1 MFKMESKMNMK
12 LKYYAQIGLTAVAVA
27 ISGASC
33 NDVWDEHYS
42 VNSMVAGGELWD
54 ALNASEDL
62 KPFCKVLDSCGYK
75 KVLTSGQS
83 FSVWAP
89 KLTNAEADQW
99 IAAYKTAKANNIIDD
114 ENPAIHEFI
123 RNHIALFNNQMSS
136 LTDDTL
142 RMMNGKLMRFGNGY
156 LLDRIDKT
164 PEDGVRIEGQ
174 PVHCADGVL
183 YKLQGQTSFFPN
195 IWERVQ
201 ADTIGGDIALD
212 SLADFISYYERVE
225 IDEELSVPGGVV
237 DGQTVYL
244 DEVFK
249 YSNDILDAN
258 KQINTEDSLFWF
270 LAPTNKVWKEK
281 MEEYQKYFQYQD
293 SRMEAG
299 DSLRKL
305 YSGLMLLNASVFNVR
320 NQPSRNFNVENPDSI
335 CSTSYLRGIPGYYV
349 YDKPFQSGGI
359 LEGLEMEE
367 CSNGRLYK
375 SGSEWRIDPRSTY
388 MMGHWDIEAE
398 TSDNYTVI
406 PIGSA
411 SDEQK
416 KAVTALVMNGNN
428 DDFPLSG
435 GKCLLVRNTS
445 TNRRTYTEVSFLIP
459 NTLSNCPY
467 DIKVVFASP
476 LAYDSLMKDDAKLKR
491 KFSAMINYYPSTA
504 DNTMKPNPDNLPV
517 GSRNYEFEVNAEK
530 TDTITVTGDTPFI
543 FPVCNYGY
551 GEDEAKVKLTLR
563 TPRKSA
569 IDDGYSGDLVI
580 DEVLLIPRPD
590 YVSDSDN

>member
-1 MFKMESKMNMK
+1 MFKMDSKMNMK
-12 LKYYAQIGLTAVAVA
+12 LKYYAQIGLTAAAVA

-42 VNSMVAGGELWD
+42 VNSLVAGGELWD

-89 KLTNAEADQW
+89 KITNAEADQC

-142 RMMNGKLMRFGNGY
+142 RMMNGKLMRFGDGY
-156 LLDRIDKT
+156 LLDRIDRT
-164 PEDGVRIEGQ
+164 PEDGIRIEGQ

-201 ADTIGGDIALD
+201 ADSIDGDNALD
-212 SLADFISYYERVE
+212 SLSDFIDYYERVE

-281 MEEYQKYFQYQD
+281 MAEYSKYFEYVD
-293 SRMEAG
+293 GRMEAG
-299 DSLRKL
+299 DSLQKI
-305 YSGLMLLNASVFNVR
+305 YSGLMLINSSVFNVR

-335 CSTSYLRGIPGYYV
+335 CSTSYIKSLPGYYV

-359 LEGLEMEE
+359 LAGLQMQE

-375 SGSEWRIDPRSTY
+375 SGDSWRIDPRTTLF
-388 MMGHWDIEAE
+388 MREIELEAE
-398 TSDNYTVI
+398 TADYYTTV
-406 PIGSA
+406 PIDESA
-411 SDEQK
+411 TNEQK
-416 KAVTALVMNGNN
+416 NYNSALVMDRQNDAFSLSNN
-428 DDFPLSG
+428 
-435 GKCLLVRNTS
+435 KCLVVSNTS
-445 TNRRTYTEVSFLIP
+445 TNQRTYTEVSFLIP

-467 DIKVVFASP
+467 DIQVVFASP
-476 LAYDSLMKDDAKLKR
+476 LAYDSLMKDDAKIKR
-491 KFSAMINYYPSTA
+491 AFTAMLNYYPSTSSTA
-504 DNTMKPNPDNLPV
+504 MKPAPDVLNGGNL
-517 GSRNYEFEVNAEK
+517 FEVDAEK
-530 TDTITVTGDTPFI
+530 MDTITVTGTTPFT
-543 FPVCNYGY
+543 FPACNYGY
-551 GEDEAKVKLTLR
+551 GEDEAKVKLTLQ
-563 TPRKSA
+563 TPIKRDLSRN
-569 IDDGYSGDLVI
+569 GYSGVLVI
-580 DEVLLIPRPD
+580 DKVILVPRPD